1 MPVAEVNGQQIN
13 YSDTQTD
20 GPAILWSHGFLMDHT
35 MFDSQVA
42 AFGADYR
49 CIAWDERGFGATPA
63 TSSFSYWDSADDAMA
78 LLDHVGV
85 ETAILAGMSQGGFL
99 SMRAALR
106 YPDRVDALVL
116 IDTQSGVDEQEVLDG
131 YRGMIGHWIGDEP
144 LGEVAEMVAGMILG
158 DPKLSAEWIAKW
170 EQQRGPQMEFA
181 AGALLDRDDITDR
194 LGELAMPV
202 LSVHGE
208 ADQAI
213 TIEMAEQIQAAVSDG
228 RGLVR
233 VPGAAH
239 APNMTDPELVN
250 AGISQ
255 FLDTL

>member
-13 YSDTQTD
+13 FTDTATE
-20 GPAILWSHGFLMDHT
+20 GPTVLWSHGFLMDHT

-42 AFGADYR
+42 AFGDGYR
-49 CIAWDERGFGATPA
+49 CVAWDERGFGATPA
-63 TSSFSYWDSADDAMA
+63 TGPFSYWDSADDAIA
-78 LLDHVGV
+78 LLDHLNIESAV
-85 ETAILAGMSQGGFL
+85 LAGMSQGGFL

-116 IDTQSGVDEQEVLDG
+116 IDTQTGVDPAEVIEG
-131 YRGMIGHWIGDEP
+131 YHGMIGHWLSDDP
-144 LGEVAEMVAGMILG
+144 LGEVGEMVAGLILG
-158 DPKLSAEWIAKW
+158 EPELSAEWIAKW
-170 EQQRGPQMEFA
+170 EQRRDPQMEYV
-181 AGALLDRDDITDR
+181 AGALLERDDITDR
-194 LGELAMPV
+194 VGELTMPI

-213 TIEMAEQIQAAVSDG
+213 PIEMAEQLQAAVSDG

-239 APNMTDPELVN
+239 APNMTNPEIVN
-250 AGISQ
+250 AGIAE
-255 FLDTL
+255 FLASL